1 MMTNS
6 EQYYSF
12 WSFGVF
18 FFLSLCPSFVLED
31 PLSILDNWDYND
43 ATPCLWNG
51 VTCAPDMFRVI
62 SLVLPNSK
70 LIGSI
75 PEEIGFIQ
83 HLHTIDLSN
92 NFLNG
97 TLPVSLLNASERQV
111 LSLSNNAISGELT
124 ESIGGLKSLKVLN
137 LSVNAFVGNLPQKLI
152 PSGFQFVE
160 VLDLSSNLLNG
171 ALPDNFDGDSLKY
184 LNFSSNKLSGLV
196 SPQFAK
202 KIPANAAIDL
212 SFNSL
217 TGEIPKSIALSNQKT
232 EFFAG
237 NKDLCGKP
245 LKKLCTIPS
254 TLSSPPN
261 LTTNPPAIADIPK
274 EINSTPLPEQKTVV
288 GKV

>member
-1 MMTNS
+1 MKVNQNT
-6 EQYYSF
+6 
-12 WSFGVF
+12 
-18 FFLSLCPSFVLED
+18 FFLPYTSTSLAAFLVTKTASLVVGLPLPLSSYMDALVVLED

-43 ATPCLWNG
+43 ATPCLWTG

-75 PEEIGFIQ
+75 PEELGFIQ

-97 TLPVSLLNASERQV
+97 TLPVSLLNASE
-111 LSLSNNAISGELT
+111 L
-124 ESIGGLKSLKVLN
+124 
-137 LSVNAFVGNLPQKLI
+137 

-212 SFNSL
+212 SLNCL
-217 TGEIPKSIALSNQKT
+217 T
-232 EFFAG
+232 G

-261 LTTNPPAIADIPK
+261 LTTNPPAIAAIPK

-288 GKV
+288 GKVNLKIQLFFYLNKKKKKKGKFIPKQVKQQ